1 MSKGS
6 PLDKDVNWKYTG
18 YLHFNVSEKIALIEV
33 RKTAEIAVK
42 QALMN
47 LPSQVKNCPGILRQ
61 LRAKRVSVFARDR
74 TGDLLC
80 VRQM

>member
-42 QALMN
+42 QVLMSWR
-47 LPSQVKNCPGILRQ
+47 SQV
-61 LRAKRVSVFARDR
+61 
-74 TGDLLC
+74 
-80 VRQM
+80 